1 MNKSELINEVQAIFE
16 KCCCSDGKEK
26 CTKAC
31 AEKALNA
38 VLDAIISGIKK
49 DGTVQIVGFGTFSV
63 SSRAARTGVNP
74 RTGEKIQIKESKN
87 VRFKSGAKL
96 KESL

>member
-1 MNKSELINEVQAIFE
+1 MME
-16 KCCCSDGKEK
+16 KHCCGNGKEK

-49 DGTVQIVGFGTFSV
+49 EGSVQIVGFGTFSV
-63 SSRAARTGVNP
+63 SSREARTGVNP
-74 RTGEKIQIKESKN
+74 RTGEKIQIKASKN